1 MGGVCQNMWDAAG
14 NNMVIGTDLNVDP
27 TSATNL
33 FTLTATG
40 EAKLQSTAVYAA
52 FKGKRQNIMPSISI
66 MMTCH
71 SRRLL
76 SYATDSLKKT
86 KQLWGK
92 WIQRRCDGLES
103 KLK

>member
-1 MGGVCQNMWDAAG
+1 MWDAAG

-40 EAKLQSTAVYAA
+40 EAKLQSTVYAA

-66 MMTCH
+66 MMLTCH

-76 SYATDSLKKT
+76 SYATDSLKKRNNCGGSGY
-86 KQLWGK
+86 KEDVMDW
-92 WIQRRCDGLES
+92 S
-103 KLK
+103 PS